1 MYTINT
7 YGIPIKICCA
17 SCKHCDHSRASPPR
31 LCLRYGCVISRC
43 RQGRDWQM
51 SKAMK
56 AVGKGN
62 GKIKRKEYLRY
73 LLQTRQDE
81 EQSGKRP
88 KGITQ
93 IRKDF
98 EKQFGDMYYNV

>member
-1 MYTINT
+1 
-7 YGIPIKICCA
+7 
-17 SCKHCDHSRASPPR
+17 
-31 LCLRYGCVISRC
+31 
-43 RQGRDWQM
+43 M

-62 GKIKRKEYLRY
+62 GRIKRKEYLDY

-98 EKQFGDMYYNV
+98 EKRFGDIYYNV